1 VIFAAGYRVREVVES
16 SEATSAPAS
25 ASVPFR
31 NPMVWGVAVL
41 CAFSGVTSLTTN
53 TFLPSV
59 LGEVFK
65 LNAVESAATISTGFA
80 CAIAVNLGF
89 GYLMDRFNRSV
100 VMGGVTLLLVAG
112 SLLMVSKDLAT
123 FRFGAIV
130 VLALGHAAIQQ
141 SYALAAN
148 VLRGRDTGNV
158 MGIVGGVAGV
168 VNYLT
173 PQALGL
179 LRDHFGGFDS
189 GWYTLAAIS
198 GVTFLLVMVL
208 GPRIKG

>member
-1 VIFAAGYRVREVVES
+1 
-16 SEATSAPAS
+16 
-25 ASVPFR
+25 
-31 NPMVWGVAVL
+31 
-41 CAFSGVTSLTTN
+41 
-53 TFLPSV
+53 
-59 LGEVFK
+59 
-65 LNAVESAATISTGFA
+65 
-80 CAIAVNLGF
+80 
-89 GYLMDRFNRSV
+89 
-100 VMGGVTLLLVAG
+100 MGGVTLLLVAG

-123 FRFGAIV
+123 FRCGAIV

-141 SYALAAN
+141 SYALAAD

-198 GVTFLLVMVL
+198 GLTFLLVMVL
-208 GPRIKG
+208 GPRLKA